1 MLQHAPNNTRETDAH
16 ARARPF
22 PQEPGDWR
30 VVLGEPPNENAPYTE
45 WLAFQKR
52 KWRIQRAERKRR
64 RLMGISALTSRAE
77 GRGTVRA
84 ATAAPGGMA
93 AFLNTTAQRT
103 NMMHW
108 QIIQICESPEPGL
121 MRAWCMVG
129 GDLHC
134 MRVNVPRRFY
144 INSRTP
150 DQASSWPRVTR
161 HLPRSQPCLNLYEV
175 TMTEREFRDK
185 QRQLTSRYALPIFV
199 GFQLARVCPGIRST
213 FLSYSWPCLVL
224 PPFIFAGFHMPMW
237 RACTS

>member
-1 MLQHAPNNTRETDAH
+1 
-16 ARARPF
+16 
-22 PQEPGDWR
+22 